1 MPMKLNNYIF
11 LLIIGIIH
19 METSF
24 SSATPKPKTPTFT
37 VWVHGTKSREF
48 LMNRL
53 SELTLSMEDTL
64 FGCKQGL
71 HKITSL
77 KKKQNH
83 YLLAK
88 ELSDG
93 CPQQFSW
100 EHFYIF
106 GWSGKLNHSERKNA
120 AQQLYH
126 ALKKQVLLY
135 QKEYSTSPRIT
146 IITHSHGGN
155 VALNMATIADE
166 ECPLV
171 IDKLILLAC
180 PVQNYTID
188 LVKAALFK
196 KIYSIHSHTDM
207 LQILDPQGLHPF
219 FALKHMTEF
228 KNAFNMS
235 KKCPL
240 FSRRHFPISPKIVHS
255 CIRWEKGVPWQK
267 PLNAVT
273 DSVYLRPIKVA
284 LQNIDKIK
292 SNRGLLHIEFTLLP
306 FITHLPQI
314 IDQLDTVMKKT
325 ANCISNANPDT
336 VIHL

>member
-1 MPMKLNNYIF
+1 MKLNNYIL
-11 LLIIGIIH
+11 LLIIGIIY
-19 METSF
+19 MKTSF
-24 SSATPKPKTPTFT
+24 LHAITTPKSKTPAITI
-37 VWVHGTKSREF
+37 WIHGTKSREF
-48 LMNRL
+48 LMSRL
-53 SELTLSMEDTL
+53 SKFTESMEDAL

-71 HKITSL
+71 HKVTSL

-100 EHFYIF
+100 EHFYIV
-106 GWSGKLNHSERKNA
+106 GWSGKLKHSERQNA
-120 AQQLYH
+120 AKQLYH
-126 ALKKQVLLY
+126 ALKELVSFY

-146 IITHSHGGN
+146 ILTHSHGGN
-155 VALNMATIADE
+155 VALNMAAIVDKE
-166 ECPLV
+166 YSFV

-188 LVKAALFK
+188 LVKAPLFK

-207 LQILDPQGLHPF
+207 LQVLDPQGLHPF
-219 FALKHMTEF
+219 FALKHIAEF
-228 KNAFNMS
+228 KNAFNIS

-255 CIRWEKGVPWQK
+255 CIRWKKGVPWQK
-267 PLNAVT
+267 PLNTIT
-273 DSVYLRPIKVA
+273 DSVYLRPIRVA

-306 FITHLPQI
+306 FISHLPQV
-314 IDQLDTVMKKT
+314 IDQLDMVMQKT
-325 ANCISNANPDT
+325 AHCISNADPDT
-336 VIHL
+336 VIDL

>member
-1 MPMKLNNYIF
+1 
-11 LLIIGIIH
+11 

-24 SSATPKPKTPTFT
+24 LYATTTPTLKTPAIT
-37 VWVHGTKSREF
+37 VWIHGTKSREF
-48 LMNRL
+48 LMSRL
-53 SELTLSMEDTL
+53 SEFTQSMEDEL
-64 FGCKQGL
+64 LGCKQGL

-100 EHFYIF
+100 DHFYIF
-106 GWSGKLNHSERKNA
+106 GWSGKLNHPERQNGA
-120 AQQLYH
+120 RQLYH
-126 ALKKQVLLY
+126 ALKELVLFY
-135 QKEYSTSPRIT
+135 QKKYSTNPQIT
-146 IITHSHGGN
+146 IIAHSHGGN
-155 VALNMATIADE
+155 VALNMAATVDK
-166 ECPLV
+166 ECSLV

-188 LVKAALFK
+188 LVKAPLFK

-219 FALKHMTEF
+219 FALKRMAEF
-228 KNAFNMS
+228 KNAFNIS
-235 KKCPL
+235 KKRPL

-255 CIRWEKGVPWQK
+255 CIRWKKGIPWKK
-267 PLNAVT
+267 PLNTIT
-273 DSVYLRPIKVA
+273 DSIYLRPIRIA

-306 FITHLPQI
+306 FITNLPKV
-314 IDQLDTVMKKT
+314 IDQLDTVMKRT